1 MGCNTSVDISGSSM
15 GKLLRK
21 FTTPQHFPKIHLFTL
36 DKQASGRTTA
46 FSAAVSPSEVFSDTI
61 KAQTGQPFS
70 GCPVFSFSGGLVRQP
85 RRFRLFCF
93 MQMQD
98 L

>member
-21 FTTPQHFPKIHLFTL
+21 FTTPHHLPKSIFLPLTN
-36 DKQASGRTTA
+36 KQRTNNC

-61 KAQTGQPFS
+61 KAQTGQPLS